1 MALDTSSRGSS
12 PTSKAFAR
20 HVAPFAPLAL
30 ALAMNAVPPSTS
42 APGSVTMEPV
52 GAVITAVKC
61 GEVTDSQDCHS
72 RYPTGCSS
80 SGGSYDAYLNYW
92 KNQLIDPT
100 TASTPVKY
108 FTQLADY
115 QKLDASIPS
124 GLNQDNQ
131 DAFQNQLKQLGEGQ
145 QYGIVGYLYYSQHT
159 SAESSNCDLTGP
171 PSDPNYGN
179 VDYHIGIGFDL
190 AMAQQLRSDTAAAPA
205 ATSATMAAS
214 GKRTTK
220 RPTSSGTGASVLQ
233 QSSVIVEMTPH
244 DRFQYENNIWTLK
257 NLQLATGRQ
266 VRVVG
271 QLMIDNEHNLTSQNC
286 AIAQTA
292 ADKKTC
298 WRASV
303 WELHPVVRFQVCPS
317 DSCALAST
325 DWVDLDQLQ

>member
-1 MALDTSSRGSS
+1 MALDTSSSGSS
-12 PTSKAFAR
+12 PTSKTFAR

-30 ALAMNAVPPSTS
+30 ALAMNAVPASTS
-42 APGSVTMEPV
+42 APGNVATEPT
-52 GAVITAVKC
+52 GTGITAVKC

-80 SGGSYDAYLNYW
+80 TGESYDAYLNYW
-92 KNQLIDPT
+92 KDQLIDPT
-100 TASTPVKY
+100 TASMPVKY
-108 FTQLADY
+108 FTQLTDY

-124 GLNQDNQ
+124 GLKQNNQDDFQ
-131 DAFQNQLKQLGEGQ
+131 DQLKQLGEGQ
-145 QYGIVGYLYYSQHT
+145 QYGIIGYLYYSRHT
-159 SAESSNCDLTGP
+159 SAETSNCDLTGP
-171 PSDPNYGN
+171 PGDPNYGN
-179 VDYHIGIGFDL
+179 VDYHIGIGFDP
-190 AMAQQLRSDTAAAPA
+190 AVAQQLRSDTAAAPA

-220 RPTSSGTGASVLQ
+220 RPTSSGTGASVLE

-271 QLMIDNEHNLTSQNC
+271 QLIIDNEHNLTSQNC

-292 ADKKTC
+292 SDKKTC
-298 WRASV
+298 WRASA
-303 WELHPVVRFQVCPS
+303 WELHPVVLFQVCPS
-317 DSCALAST
+317 DSCALDST